1 MAILRKRN
9 RHCDFMI
16 DALVKFTKKN
26 YPGFRD
32 APESLIRALFETYNK
47 TTVVLK
53 NNGEIRGVGIYQEWP
68 DCLNF
73 ILICGIGSTI
83 ESVNVLL
90 NGQELLPKKRIVF
103 FDERTMRLRELCRH

>member
-1 MAILRKRN
+1 MAIPGRGN

-16 DALVKFTKKN
+16 EALVKFTKKN

-32 APESLIRALFETYNK
+32 APESLIRALFETYN
-47 TTVVLK
+47 
-53 NNGEIRGVGIYQEWP
+53 GEIRGVGIYQEWP

-73 ILICGIGSTI
+73 ILICGIGDRAENFRGLMTGRKI
-83 ESVNVLL
+83 
-90 NGQELLPKKRIVF
+90 LPKKRIVF